1 MKTPTSRLLVLVPA
15 LAGLL
20 LALAACSTPD
30 PVAVP
35 PPPVALSPQ
44 KLLPGDTVRLTFPS
58 SPQLDTTQTIRR
70 DGHLNLPVLGE
81 VAAADHT
88 PPQLERHLREAYGDQ
103 LRSGEV
109 SVTVVSSAFNVF
121 VTGAVIRP
129 GRLTPDRPL
138 TVLAAVMQAGG
149 FDPAKANLQRVV
161 LFRTRG
167 GHTERTEI
175 DLRVALRYGESSPLY
190 LESEDIVYVPERF
203 LWF

>member
-1 MKTPTSRLLVLVPA
+1 MLRPLVSASV

-20 LALAACSTPD
+20 LALTACSTPA
-30 PVAVP
+30 PIAVP
-35 PPPVALSPQ
+35 PPPVALAPQ

-58 SPQLDTTQTIRR
+58 SPQLDSTQAIRR
-70 DGHLNLPVLGE
+70 DGHLNLPLLGE
-81 VAAADHT
+81 VVAADRT
-88 PPQLERHLREAYGDQ
+88 PAQLERHLRDAYGDQ

-121 VTGAVIRP
+121 VTGAVMRP
-129 GRLTPDRPL
+129 GRLSPDRPL
-138 TVLAAVMQAGG
+138 TVLTAVMQAGG
-149 FDPAKANLQRVV
+149 FDPAKANLERVV

-175 DLRVALRYGESSPLY
+175 DLRVALRYGESAPLY

>member
-1 MKTPTSRLLVLVPA
+1 MTTPSLRLLTAPA

-20 LALAACSTPD
+20 LALTACSSP
-30 PVAVP
+30 PPLAVA
-35 PPPVALSPQ
+35 PPPVPPAAQ

-58 SPQLDTTQTIRR
+58 SPQLDTTQVIRR
-70 DGHLNLPVLGE
+70 DGHLNLPLLGE
-81 VAAADHT
+81 VVAADRT
-88 PPQLERHLREAYGDQ
+88 PAQLERHLRDAYGDQ

-138 TVLAAVMQAGG
+138 TVLTAVMQAGG
-149 FDPAKANLQRVV
+149 FDPARANLHRVV

-167 GHTERTEI
+167 GRTERTEI
-175 DLRVALRYGESSPLY
+175 DLKSALSVGESSPLY

-203 LWF
+203 IWF